1 MPEESP
7 RINLLDG
14 VRVLDFTHVHAGPL
28 CTYQLALMGA
38 DIIKVEA
45 PGNGDQM
52 RSMGQQLAPGMS
64 PGFLGQNASKRS
76 IALNLKTDDGVRVVH
91 RLMED
96 ADVVVINMR
105 PGTADRIG
113 IGYETARTVNP
124 SIVYCAIS
132 GYGQEGPE
140 ADRPA
145 MDHLIQGESGMFMA
159 TGTEDQPVRVGFA
172 IADAGTAVIASS
184 AILGALVRK
193 GREGSGAFLDVSM
206 LESCMALMGLNYYNF
221 FATGKVGP
229 RVGPNPLAQIG
240 SAGTWKTKDGVLLVN
255 ANNQRLFERMARALG
270 RGDLLEDDR
279 FRDLNASGK
288 HRDELRAI
296 LGEIFSTDTAN
307 HWDGVLRKAGVPS
320 GHLKNL
326 DDVVENPQLKFRNTL
341 TTMSDV
347 PGIDEALTFLGA
359 GFTVDETPTRPTS
372 VPPTLGRDSDDIL
385 AEIGINLL
393 EIKRLRK
400 IGVIA

>member
-320 GHLKNL
+320 GQLKNL

-385 AEIGINLL
+385 AEIGINRL

>member
-76 IALNLKTDDGVRVVH
+76 IALDLKSDDGVRLVH

-296 LGEIFSTDTAN
+296 LGEIFSTDTAT

-320 GHLKNL
+320 GQLKNL
-326 DDVVENPQLKFRNTL
+326 DEVVENPQLKFRNTL

-385 AEIGINLL
+385 TEIGINRL

>member
-76 IALNLKTDDGVRVVH
+76 IALDLKSDDGVRLVH

-320 GHLKNL
+320 GQLKNL

-359 GFTVDETPTRPTS
+359 GFTVDETPTRPTT

-385 AEIGINLL
+385 TEIGINRL

>member
-76 IALNLKTDDGVRVVH
+76 IALDLKSDDGVRLVH

-270 RGDLLEDDR
+270 RGDLSEADR

-320 GHLKNL
+320 GQLKNL

-359 GFTVDETPTRPTS
+359 GFTVDETPTRPTT

-385 AEIGINLL
+385 TEIGINRL

>member
-45 PGNGDQM
+45 PGTGDQM

-113 IGYETARTVNP
+113 IGYETARTLNP

-320 GHLKNL
+320 GQLKNL

-359 GFTVDETPTRPTS
+359 GFTVDETPTRPTT

>member
-320 GHLKNL
+320 GQLKNL
-326 DDVVENPQLKFRNTL
+326 DEVVENPQLKFRNTL

-347 PGIDEALTFLGA
+347 PGIDDALTFLGA

-385 AEIGINLL
+385 AEIGINRL

-400 IGVIA
+400 IGVIS

>member
-296 LGEIFSTDTAN
+296 LGEIFSTDTAT

-320 GHLKNL
+320 GQLKNL

>member
-76 IALNLKTDDGVRVVH
+76 IALNLKTDDGVRLVH

-296 LGEIFSTDTAN
+296 LGEIFSTDTA
-307 HWDGVLRKAGVPS
+307 
-320 GHLKNL
+320 
-326 DDVVENPQLKFRNTL
+326 
-341 TTMSDV
+341 
-347 PGIDEALTFLGA
+347 
-359 GFTVDETPTRPTS
+359 
-372 VPPTLGRDSDDIL
+372 
-385 AEIGINLL
+385 
-393 EIKRLRK
+393 
-400 IGVIA
+400 

>member
-45 PGNGDQM
+45 PGTGDQM

-76 IALNLKTDDGVRVVH
+76 IALNLKTDDGVRLVH

-320 GHLKNL
+320 GQLKNL

>member
-45 PGNGDQM
+45 PGTGDQM

-76 IALNLKTDDGVRVVH
+76 IALNLKTDDGVRLVH

-307 HWDGVLRKAGVPS
+307 HWDGVLRQAGVPS
-320 GHLKNL
+320 GQLKNL

-385 AEIGINLL
+385 TEIGINRL

>member
-320 GHLKNL
+320 GQLKNL

-359 GFTVDETPTRPTS
+359 GFTVDETPTRPTT

-385 AEIGINLL
+385 TEIGINRL

>member
-76 IALNLKTDDGVRVVH
+76 IALNLKTDDGVRLVH

-320 GHLKNL
+320 GQLKNL

-385 AEIGINLL
+385 AEIGINRL

>member
-45 PGNGDQM
+45 PGTGDQM

-76 IALNLKTDDGVRVVH
+76 IALNLKTDDGVRLVH

-296 LGEIFSTDTAN
+296 LGEIFSTDTTN

-320 GHLKNL
+320 GQLKNL

>member
-14 VRVLDFTHVHAGPL
+14 VRILDFTHVHAGPL

-76 IALNLKTDDGVRVVH
+76 IALNLKTDDGVRLVH

-320 GHLKNL
+320 GQLKNL

-359 GFTVDETPTRPTS
+359 GFTVDETPTRPTT

-385 AEIGINLL
+385 AEIGINRL

>member
-45 PGNGDQM
+45 PGTGDQM

-76 IALNLKTDDGVRVVH
+76 IALDLKSDDGVRLVH

-296 LGEIFSTDTAN
+296 LGEIFSTDTAT

-320 GHLKNL
+320 GQLKNL

-359 GFTVDETPTRPTS
+359 GFTVDETPTRPTT

-385 AEIGINLL
+385 TEIGINRL

>member
-113 IGYETARTVNP
+113 IGYETARTLNP

-320 GHLKNL
+320 GQLKNL
-326 DDVVENPQLKFRNTL
+326 DDVVENPQLKFRKTL

-385 AEIGINLL
+385 TEIGINRL

-400 IGVIA
+400 IGVIS

>member
-45 PGNGDQM
+45 PGTGDQM

-113 IGYETARTVNP
+113 IGYETARTLNP

-320 GHLKNL
+320 GQLKNL

-359 GFTVDETPTRPTS
+359 GFTVDETPTRPTT

-385 AEIGINLL
+385 TEIGINRL

>member
-296 LGEIFSTDTAN
+296 LGEIFSTDTAT

-320 GHLKNL
+320 GQLKNL

-359 GFTVDETPTRPTS
+359 GFTVDETPTRPTT

>member
-76 IALNLKTDDGVRVVH
+76 IALDLKSDDGVRLVH

-296 LGEIFSTDTAN
+296 LGEIFSTDTAT

-320 GHLKNL
+320 GQLKNL

-359 GFTVDETPTRPTS
+359 GFTVDETPTRPTT

-385 AEIGINLL
+385 TEIGINRL

>member
-113 IGYETARTVNP
+113 IGYETARTLNP
-124 SIVYCAIS
+124 SS
-132 GYGQEGPE
+132 
-140 ADRPA
+140 
-145 MDHLIQGESGMFMA
+145 F
-159 TGTEDQPVRVGFA
+159 
-172 IADAGTAVIASS
+172 TAPSP
-184 AILGALVRK
+184 
-193 GREGSGAFLDVSM
+193 D
-206 LESCMALMGLNYYNF
+206 MG
-221 FATGKVGP
+221 
-229 RVGPNPLAQIG
+229 
-240 SAGTWKTKDGVLLVN
+240 
-255 ANNQRLFERMARALG
+255 
-270 RGDLLEDDR
+270 
-279 FRDLNASGK
+279 
-288 HRDELRAI
+288 
-296 LGEIFSTDTAN
+296 
-307 HWDGVLRKAGVPS
+307 RKAQ
-320 GHLKNL
+320 K
-326 DDVVENPQLKFRNTL
+326 Q
-341 TTMSDV
+341 
-347 PGIDEALTFLGA
+347 IDQRWIT
-359 GFTVDETPTRPTS
+359 
-372 VPPTLGRDSDDIL
+372 
-385 AEIGINLL
+385 
-393 EIKRLRK
+393 
-400 IGVIA
+400 

>member
-320 GHLKNL
+320 GQLKNL

>member
-76 IALNLKTDDGVRVVH
+76 IALNLKTDDGVRLVH

-320 GHLKNL
+320 GQLKNL

>member
-296 LGEIFSTDTAN
+296 LGEIFSTDTAT

-320 GHLKNL
+320 GQLKNL

-385 AEIGINLL
+385 AEIGINRL

>member
-1 MPEESP
+1 MPEETP
-7 RINLLDG
+7 RVDLLDG
-14 VRVLDFTHVHAGPL
+14 IRVLDFTHVHAGPL

-38 DIIKVEA
+38 DVIKVEA
-45 PGNGDQM
+45 PGDGDQM
-52 RSMGQQLAPGMS
+52 RSMGPQLAPGMS

-76 IALNLKTDDGVRVVH
+76 IALNLKSDDGVRIVR

-113 IGYETARTVNP
+113 IGYETARMANP
-124 SIVYCAIS
+124 SIIYCAIS
-132 GYGQEGPE
+132 GYGQAGPE

-159 TGTEDQPVRVGFA
+159 TGTEDQPARVGFA

-193 GREGSGAFLDVSM
+193 GREDEGAFLDVSM

-279 FRDLNASGK
+279 FRDLNASSN
-288 HRDELRAI
+288 HRDELREI

-307 HWDGVLRKAGVPS
+307 HWDEVLRKAGVPS
-320 GHLKNL
+320 GQLKNL
-326 DDVVENPQLKFRNTL
+326 DDVVQNPQLKFRNTL
-341 TTMSDV
+341 TTMTGV

-359 GFTVDETPTRPTS
+359 GFTVDDTPTKPTS
-372 VPPTLGRDSDDIL
+372 IPPTLGRDSDEIL
-385 AEIGINLL
+385 AELGVNPQEVI
-393 EIKRLRK
+393 RLRE

>member
-255 ANNQRLFERMARALG
+255 ANNQRLFERMARVLG

-320 GHLKNL
+320 GQLKNL

-359 GFTVDETPTRPTS
+359 GFTVDETPTRPTT

-385 AEIGINLL
+385 TEIGINRL

>member
-113 IGYETARTVNP
+113 IGYETARTLNP

-307 HWDGVLRKAGVPS
+307 HWDEVLREAGVPS
-320 GHLKNL
+320 GQLKNL
-326 DDVVENPQLKFRNTL
+326 DDVVQNPQLKFRNTL
-341 TTMSDV
+341 TTMTGV

-359 GFTVDETPTRPTS
+359 GFTVDDTPTKPTS
-372 VPPTLGRDSDDIL
+372 IPPTLGRDSDEIL
-385 AEIGINLL
+385 AELGVNPQEVI
-393 EIKRLRK
+393 RLRE

>member
-320 GHLKNL
+320 GQLKNL

-385 AEIGINLL
+385 TEIGINRL